1 MKSKNLEFVAS
12 CLGILFAGAV
22 IGGLVALFFNYVI
35 GLFVE
40 YPVTWGNWGKTW
52 LAIICF
58 NMLFN
63 RTNKGD

>member
-1 MKSKNLEFVAS
+1 MKKENLEFVAML
-12 CLGILFAGAV
+12 LGFFTVVFLF
-22 IGGLVALFFNYVI
+22 GGLSALFFNYVI

-40 YPVTWGNWGKTW
+40 YPVTWSNWGKTW